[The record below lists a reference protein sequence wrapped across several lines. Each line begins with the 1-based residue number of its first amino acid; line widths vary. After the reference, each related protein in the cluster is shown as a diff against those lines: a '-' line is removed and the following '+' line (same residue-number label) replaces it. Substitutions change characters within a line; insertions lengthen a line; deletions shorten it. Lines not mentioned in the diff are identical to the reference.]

1 MGKMDGRVAI
11 VTGGNSGIGEA
22 TARLLA
28 AEGAKVAILARREDE
43 GARVVGDIAAAGG
56 EASFFACDVTSRA
69 SVKDAVAAAISKYGF
84 CCTLFNNA
92 GGSYNDTFPAEEDVR
107 FEKTLSLNLVS
118 AYRVTSEVWQSM
130 IDAGGGSIVNMSS
143 LAATAGVSPAQRK
156 LMPGMTTIGYA
167 VSKAAMDGFTRYVAS
182 LGAPHNIRVN
192 GVRPGQIITPMAT
205 QYTPGHHVFEG
216 YFEHAQLTPGPG
228 TPEDVAQLVTFLL
241 SDESR
246 FINAQVVDIDG
257 GTAGKV

>member
-28 AEGAKVAILARREDE
+28 AEGAKVAILARREEE
-43 GARVVGDIAAAGG
+43 GARVVAEISAAGG
-56 EASFFACDVTSRA
+56 DATFFHCDVTSRA
-69 SVKDAVAAAISKYGF
+69 SVKEAVGGAIAKYGF

-92 GGSYNDTFPAEEDVR
+92 GGSYNDVFPSDDDGR
-107 FEKTLSLNLVS
+107 FEKTLSLNLTS

-130 IDAGGGSIVNMSS
+130 IDAGGGTIVNMSS
-143 LAATAGVSPAQRK
+143 LSATAAVSPAQRK
-156 LMPGMTTIGYA
+156 LMPGLPSPGYA
-167 VSKAAMDGFTRYVAS
+167 VSKAAMDGFTRYIAS
-182 LGAPHNIRVN
+182 LGAPYNIRVN
-192 GVRPGQIITPMAT
+192 GVRPGQVITPMAT
-205 QYTPGHHVFEG
+205 QFTPGHHVFEG
-216 YFEHAQLTPGPG
+216 YFDHTQLTPGPG
-228 TPEDVAQLVTFLL
+228 TPEDIAQAVVFLL

-257 GTAGKV
+257 GAAGKV

>member
-43 GARVVGDIAAAGG
+43 GARVVAEIQAAGG
-56 EASFFACDVTSRA
+56 EATFFACDVTSRP
-69 SVKDAVAAAISKYGF
+69 SVKEAVAAAAAKHGPCSA
-84 CCTLFNNA
+84 LFNNA
-92 GGSYNDTFPAEEDVR
+92 GGSYNETFPADDDGR
-107 FEKTLSLNLVS
+107 FEKTLSLNLTS
-118 AYRVTSEVWQSM
+118 AYRVTGEVWQPM
-130 IDAGGGSIVNMSS
+130 IDAGGGTIVNMSS
-143 LAATAGVSPAQRK
+143 LAATAGISPAQMK
-156 LMPGMTTIGYA
+156 LMPGLTSIGYA

-192 GVRPGQIITPMAT
+192 GVRPGQVITPMAT
-205 QYTPGHHVFEG
+205 QYTPGHHIFEG

-228 TPEDVAQLVTFLL
+228 TPEDVAQLVVFLL

>member
-22 TARLLA
+22 TAKLLA
-28 AEGAKVAILARREDE
+28 AEGAKVAILARREEE
-43 GARVVGDIAAAGG
+43 GARVVSDIEAAGG
-56 EASFFACDVTSRA
+56 DATFFACDVTSRD
-69 SVKDAVAAAISKYGF
+69 SVRSAVQGAIAKYGF

-92 GGSYNDTFPAEEDVR
+92 GGSYNDQFPADEDGR

-130 IDAGGGSIVNMSS
+130 IDAGGGTIVNMSS
-143 LAATAGVSPAQRK
+143 LSATASVSPEQRK
-156 LMPGMTTIGYA
+156 LMPGLPSIGYA
-167 VSKAAMDGFTRYVAS
+167 VSKAGMDGFTRYVAS
-182 LGAPHNIRVN
+182 LGAEHKIRVN
-192 GVRPGQIITPMAT
+192 GVRPGQVITPMAT
-205 QYTPGHHVFEG
+205 QFTPGHHVFEG
-216 YFEHAQLTPGPG
+216 YFEHTQLTPGPG
-228 TPEDVAQLVTFLL
+228 TPEDVANLVVFLL